1 MNQRNLSFAWLT
13 SILLLSVSAG
23 LSWQELLLT
32 PEAGGQSIQVTGY
45 SVFPI
50 ISALLLLQAAAL
62 LASFFTPASV
72 GRLIAGLLIPAM
84 ATHAFLV
91 AVGLETSIQDS
102 ISGSI
107 SAITGVAGSESQL
120 QFVASSTSTY
130 LWVGYFLSIG
140 LNLILLAAKA
150 FLDLGPDK
158 SSSNVGPAEDIED
171 LWESQK

>member
-1 MNQRNLSFAWLT
+1 MNQRNLSLAWLT

-62 LASFFTPASV
+62 LASFFTPITV
-72 GRLIAGLLIPAM
+72 GRWISGLLIPAM
-84 ATHAFLV
+84 VVHAFLV
-91 AVGLETSIQDS
+91 GAGLEASTQDS

-107 SAITGVAGSESQL
+107 TEITGVAGSASQL

-140 LNLILLAAKA
+140 LNLVLLAAKA
-150 FLDLGPDK
+150 FLNLGPAR
-158 SSSNVGPAEDIED
+158 SASNTGPTDEIED

>member
-1 MNQRNLSFAWLT
+1 VNQRNLSFAWLA

-50 ISALLLLQAAAL
+50 ISALLLLQPAAL
-62 LASFFTPASV
+62 LASFFTPATV
-72 GRLIAGLLIPAM
+72 GRWIAGLLIPAM
-84 ATHAFLV
+84 VAHAFLV
-91 AVGLETSIQDS
+91 GVGLETSIQNS

-107 SAITGVAGSESQL
+107 SEITGVAGSASQL

-130 LWVGYFLSIG
+130 LWVVYFFSIG
-140 LNLILLAAKA
+140 LNLVLLAAKA
-150 FLDLGPDK
+150 FLSLGPAK
-158 SSSNVGPAEDIED
+158 NSSNVVPAEDIEN
-171 LWESQK
+171 LWASQK

>member
-1 MNQRNLSFAWLT
+1 VNQRNLSFAWLT
-13 SILLLSVSAG
+13 SIILLSVSAG

-50 ISALLLLQAAAL
+50 ISALVLLQAAAL

-72 GRLIAGLLIPAM
+72 GRLIAGLLIPVMVA
-84 ATHAFLV
+84 HAFLV
-91 AVGLETSIQDS
+91 GVGLETNIQDS
-102 ISGSI
+102 ISRSI
-107 SAITGVAGSESQL
+107 SEITGVAGSASQL

-130 LWVGYFLSIG
+130 LWVSYFLSVG
-140 LNLILLAAKA
+140 LNLVLLAAKA
-150 FLDLGPDK
+150 FLNLGPAK
-158 SSSNVGPAEDIED
+158 SSPNVVPADDIED